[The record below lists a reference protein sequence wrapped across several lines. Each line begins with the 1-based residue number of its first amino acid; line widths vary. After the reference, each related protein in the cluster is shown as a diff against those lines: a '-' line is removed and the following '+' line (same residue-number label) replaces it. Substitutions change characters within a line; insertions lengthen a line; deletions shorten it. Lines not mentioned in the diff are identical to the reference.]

1 MATTLAQAKTA
12 LRRTIKA
19 KLKAL
24 DAADIAAQSQIVIE
38 KLRALEAF
46 QRARSVSIF
55 VSLPHEVE
63 TRGIIREM
71 LRTGKR
77 VFLPRYSNE
86 SLIPVESLY
95 SSYTTLL

>member
-1 MATTLAQAKTA
+1 MVVSSVVIFAYQRWCSNSHFTLSGSGRTNRSAKNMATPLAQAKTA

-46 QRARSVSIF
+46 QRAR
-55 VSLPHEVE
+55 
-63 TRGIIREM
+63 R
-71 LRTGKR
+71 
-77 VFLPRYSNE
+77 
-86 SLIPVESLY
+86 
-95 SSYTTLL
+95 